1 MATKPAK
8 KAVAKKA
15 VAKKALAKKAVAKK
29 AVASSAA
36 PKKVPAK
43 KAPASSAP
51 AKKAAAKKAV
61 ASSAP
66 AKKTP
71 AKKAPAKK
79 AVAKKAPAKKT
90 PAKKAPAKKATAKQA
105 PAKKATVKK
114 SAAPSTAVKKAAPV
128 KPVKESK
135 PKATKDAVVKP
146 VKEPKVKAVKE
157 VVVKEA
163 PAVVVPVAPVV
174 NPIAGA
180 NIPQV
185 RKAVPGKKPAPKQP
199 AVQED
204 ESNWT
209 KGELE
214 KVRKVLEKEAAD
226 LQLEIEQAD
235 EKFQDLIFES
245 GEGAGDDQADAGTK
259 TFEREQEISL
269 LANKRD
275 LLDQTHHALDRIAAG
290 TYGRCE
296 NCGNPIGKL
305 RLIEANPRA
314 TLCMP
319 CRQKQDR
326 S

>member
-1 MATKPAK
+1 MATN
-8 KAVAKKA
+8 
-15 VAKKALAKKAVAKK
+15 
-29 AVASSAA
+29 
-36 PKKVPAK
+36 
-43 KAPASSAP
+43 
-51 AKKAAAKKAV
+51 
-61 ASSAP
+61 
-66 AKKTP
+66 P
-71 AKKAPAKK
+71 AKKAPAKTAPAKAAASKAAPAKAAVKKAPAKAAPAKAAVKKAPAKAAPAEAAPAKKVVAKKAPAKAPAKTAPAKKVAKATPAK
-79 AVAKKAPAKKT
+79 AVAKKAPAKA
-90 PAKKAPAKKATAKQA
+90 PAKTAPAKKAVA
-105 PAKKATVKK
+105 PKNVA
-114 SAAPSTAVKKAAPV
+114 KKAAPANPVKEVKPVNVTPVKAVKESKV
-128 KPVKESK
+128 KPVKEV
-135 PKATKDAVVKP
+135 A
-146 VKEPKVKAVKE
+146 
-157 VVVKEA
+157 VKEA
-163 PAVVVPVAPVV
+163 PVVVVPPAPVV
-174 NPIAGA
+174 NPIAGTD
-180 NIPQV
+180 IPQV

-199 AVQED
+199 TVQED

-209 KGELE
+209 KSELE

-226 LQLEIEQAD
+226 LQVEIEQAD

-275 LLDQTHHALDRIAAG
+275 LLDQTHHALLRIASG

>member
-1 MATKPAK
+1 MATK
-8 KAVAKKA
+8 
-15 VAKKALAKKAVAKK
+15 
-29 AVASSAA
+29 
-36 PKKVPAK
+36 
-43 KAPASSAP
+43 
-51 AKKAAAKKAV
+51 
-61 ASSAP
+61 
-66 AKKTP
+66 P

-79 AVAKKAPAKKT
+79 A
-90 PAKKAPAKKATAKQA
+90 PAKKAPAKKAPAKKAPAKKTVAPKKA
-105 PAKKATVKK
+105 PAKKAP
-114 SAAPSTAVKKAAPV
+114 AKKAPAKKAPAKKAPAKAVAKKAPEKKTVAPKKAVAKKVAPV
-128 KPVKESK
+128 KPVKEAK
-135 PKATKDAVVKP
+135 VAPVKA
-146 VKEPKVKAVKE
+146 VKEPKVKPVKE
-157 VVVKEA
+157 VAVKEA
-163 PAVVVPVAPVV
+163 PVVVAPPVPVV

-180 NIPQV
+180 DIPQV

-209 KGELE
+209 KSELE
-214 KVRKVLEKEAAD
+214 KVRKVLEKEAAE
-226 LQLEIEQAD
+226 LQIEIEQAD

-275 LLDQTHHALDRIAAG
+275 LLDQTHHALERIASG

>member
-1 MATKPAK
+1 MA
-8 KAVAKKA
+8 
-15 VAKKALAKKAVAKK
+15 
-29 AVASSAA
+29 SNS
-36 PKKVPAK
+36 
-43 KAPASSAP
+43 
-51 AKKAAAKKAV
+51 
-61 ASSAP
+61 
-66 AKKTP
+66 

-79 AVAKKAPAKKT
+79 VA
-90 PAKKAPAKKATAKQA
+90 
-105 PAKKATVKK
+105 
-114 SAAPSTAVKKAAPV
+114 KKAAPV
-128 KPVKESK
+128 KKATPAKKATPVKKAAPTKKAAKKATPVKKAAKKAAPTKKATPVKKAAKKATPVKKAAPAKRAAPVTKAPTIKKEA
-135 PKATKDAVVKP
+135 KATKATAVKSAS
-146 VKEPKVKAVKE
+146 EPKAKSVKE
-157 VVVKEA
+157 VA
-163 PAVVVPVAPVV
+163 APVAPPAPVVPVV

-180 NIPQV
+180 DIPQV

-199 AVQED
+199 TVQED
-204 ESNWT
+204 QSNWN
-209 KGELE
+209 KSELE
-214 KVRKVLEKEAAD
+214 TARKLLEREAAE
-226 LQLEIEQAD
+226 LVAEIAQAD

-275 LLDQTHHALDRIAAG
+275 LLDQTYHALERIAAG

-305 RLIEANPRA
+305 RLLEANPRA